1 MVGVFHNKEI
11 EVYIFHMKKMVGGAS
26 YNNEIEFR
34 LNPGKRGESGR
45 RSSSIGFD
53 LFRNPCEKSSSPE
66 KNLERTKKLQSLT
79 QSTYFKL

>member
-1 MVGVFHNKEI
+1 MSHNQEI
-11 EVYIFHMKKMVGGAS
+11 EVYIFHMKEMVGGVS
-26 YNNEIEFR
+26 HNDEIEFR

-66 KNLERTKKLQSLT
+66 KDQGNEEITKLIKVNT
-79 QSTYFKL
+79 FKF

>member
-1 MVGVFHNKEI
+1 MFHNKEI
-11 EVYIFHMKKMVGGAS
+11 EVYIFHMKKMVGGVS
-26 YNNEIEFR
+26 HNNEIEFR

-66 KNLERTKKLQSLT
+66 KDQGNEEITKLNKVNT
-79 QSTYFKL
+79 FKF

>member
-1 MVGVFHNKEI
+1 MSHNKEI
-11 EVYIFHMKKMVGGAS
+11 EVYIFHMKKMVGGVS
-26 YNNEIEFR
+26 HNNEIEFR

-66 KNLERTKKLQSLT
+66 KDQGNEEITKLIKVNT
-79 QSTYFKL
+79 FKF

>member
-1 MVGVFHNKEI
+1 MFHNKEI
-11 EVYIFHMKKMVGGAS
+11 EVYIFHMKKMVGGVS
-26 YNNEIEFR
+26 HNNEIEFR

-66 KNLERTKKLQSLT
+66 KDISNEEITKLNT
-79 QSTYFKL
+79 VNIF

>member
-1 MVGVFHNKEI
+1 MSYNKEI
-11 EVYIFHMKKMVGGAS
+11 EVCIFHMKKMVGGVS
-26 YNNEIEFR
+26 HNNEIEFR

-66 KNLERTKKLQSLT
+66 KDQGNEEITKLNKVNT
-79 QSTYFKL
+79 FKF

>member
-1 MVGVFHNKEI
+1 
-11 EVYIFHMKKMVGGAS
+11 MKKMVGGVS
-26 YNNEIEFR
+26 HNNEIEFR

-66 KNLERTKKLQSLT
+66 KDQGNEEITKLIKVNT
-79 QSTYFKL
+79 FKF

>member
-1 MVGVFHNKEI
+1 MFHNKEI
-11 EVYIFHMKKMVGGAS
+11 EVYIFDMKKMVGGVS
-26 YNNEIEFR
+26 HNNEIEFR

-66 KNLERTKKLQSLT
+66 KDQGNEEITKLIKVNT
-79 QSTYFKL
+79 FKF

>member
-1 MVGVFHNKEI
+1 MFHNKEI
-11 EVYIFHMKKMVGGAS
+11 EVYIFHMKKMVGGVS
-26 YNNEIEFR
+26 HNNEIEFR

-66 KNLERTKKLQSLT
+66 KDQGNEEITKLIKVNT
-79 QSTYFKL
+79 FKF